1 MARIMLYVAAN
12 LLSLSQ
18 VECCVKN
25 LFFLNWVKMVS
36 RTSGENYKSPEGQV
50 KKSVSHME
58 KKNSHVFS
66 QMERNVER
74 LSWQNFFSSS
84 SKVINPGVKITEIR
98 KWPLFSSDLNWSDL
112 SFVQDTDWNWVGE
125 KNSNVL
131 HSISDR
137 KKKISTWFHGWK
149 KMECNKIIWAKLFLD
164 HQEKK
169 SSLAPQGFCT
179 YKSNL
184 KLLQWN

>member
-1 MARIMLYVAAN
+1 MHSKHTVHLLCVSRLSHYCHVFLMARIMLYVAAN

-137 KKKISTWFHGWK
+137 KKKNLHMISW
-149 KMECNKIIWAKLFLD
+149 MEKNGL
-164 HQEKK
+164 
-169 SSLAPQGFCT
+169 
-179 YKSNL
+179 
-184 KLLQWN
+184 